1 MNYYTKPKK
10 TEFKPI
16 ILVII
21 SILLVFILSIILYD
35 KRIYPAVL
43 QVAES
48 SIKADT
54 VECISKTSME
64 LFDEEFN
71 YDEMIIIDK
80 DNEGNINMIRAN
92 TVKLNYLTSRLS
104 IRCNEELQKM
114 GEVGVEVPLG
124 WMTDNSAFYEFGP
137 DINVK
142 IDPIGNMKVS
152 YESKFE
158 SAGINQTRH
167 KIYLNVEAR
176 VRMKIPLHSKEQVVT
191 CQIPVAETIIVGKT
205 PNTAIDL
212 GGGISKDKK

>member
-176 VRMKIPLHSKEQVVT
+176 VRIKIPLHSKEQVVT

-212 GGGISKDKK
+212 GGGNK

>member
-1 MNYYTKPKK
+1 MNYYIKPKK

-21 SILLVFILSIILYD
+21 SILLVFILSIFLYD
-35 KRIYPAVL
+35 KKIYPAVL

-48 SIKADT
+48 LIKADT
-54 VECISKTSME
+54 IECISKTSME

-142 IDPIGNMKVS
+142 VDPIGNMKVS

-176 VRMKIPLHSKEQVVT
+176 VRMKIPLNSKEQVVT

-212 GGGISKDKK
+212 GGGNK

>member
-21 SILLVFILSIILYD
+21 SILLVFILSIFLYD

-54 VECISKTSME
+54 IECISKTSME

-137 DINVK
+137 DLNVK

-205 PNTAIDL
+205 PNTATDL
-212 GGGISKDKK
+212 GGGNK

>member
-21 SILLVFILSIILYD
+21 SILLVFILSIFLYD

-54 VECISKTSME
+54 IECISKTSME

-124 WMTDNSAFYEFGP
+124 LMTDNSAFYEFGP
-137 DINVK
+137 DLNVK

-212 GGGISKDKK
+212 GGGNK

>member
-191 CQIPVAETIIVGKT
+191 YQIPVAETIIVGKT

-212 GGGISKDKK
+212 GGGNK

>member
-10 TEFKPI
+10 MEFKPI

-21 SILLVFILSIILYD
+21 SILLIFILSIFLYD

-54 VECISKTSME
+54 IECISKTSME

-137 DINVK
+137 DLNVK

-176 VRMKIPLHSKEQVVT
+176 VRMKIPLNSKEQVVT

-212 GGGISKDKK
+212 GGGNK

>member
-124 WMTDNSAFYEFGP
+124 WMTDNSDFYEFGP

-212 GGGISKDKK
+212 GGGNK

>member
-21 SILLVFILSIILYD
+21 SILLVFILSIFLYD

-54 VECISKTSME
+54 IECISKTSME

-137 DINVK
+137 DLNVK
-142 IDPIGNMKVS
+142 IDPIGKMKVS

-212 GGGISKDKK
+212 GGGNK

>member
-21 SILLVFILSIILYD
+21 SILLVFILSIFLYD

-137 DINVK
+137 DLNVK

-212 GGGISKDKK
+212 GGGNK

>member
-21 SILLVFILSIILYD
+21 SILLVFILSIFLYD

-212 GGGISKDKK
+212 GGGNK

>member
-1 MNYYTKPKK
+1 
-10 TEFKPI
+10 
-16 ILVII
+16 
-21 SILLVFILSIILYD
+21 
-35 KRIYPAVL
+35 VL

-54 VECISKTSME
+54 IECISKTSME

-137 DINVK
+137 DLNVK

-212 GGGISKDKK
+212 GGGNK

>member
-21 SILLVFILSIILYD
+21 SILLVFILSIFLYD
-35 KRIYPAVL
+35 KKIYPAVL

-48 SIKADT
+48 LIKADT
-54 VECISKTSME
+54 IECISKTSME

-142 IDPIGNMKVS
+142 VDPIGNMKVS
-152 YESKFE
+152 YESTFE

-176 VRMKIPLHSKEQVVT
+176 VRMKIPLNSKEQVVT

-212 GGGISKDKK
+212 GGGNK

>member
-1 MNYYTKPKK
+1 
-10 TEFKPI
+10 
-16 ILVII
+16 
-21 SILLVFILSIILYD
+21 
-35 KRIYPAVL
+35 
-43 QVAES
+43 
-48 SIKADT
+48 
-54 VECISKTSME
+54 ME

-137 DINVK
+137 DLNVK

-176 VRMKIPLHSKEQVVT
+176 VRMKIPLHSKEQVIT

-205 PNTAIDL
+205 PIL
-212 GGGISKDKK
+212 L

>member
-21 SILLVFILSIILYD
+21 SMLLVFILSIFLYD

-54 VECISKTSME
+54 IECISKTSME

-137 DINVK
+137 DLNVK

-212 GGGISKDKK
+212 GGGNK

>member
-21 SILLVFILSIILYD
+21 SMLLVFILSIFLYD

-54 VECISKTSME
+54 IECISKTSME

-142 IDPIGNMKVS
+142 LDPIGNMKVS

-176 VRMKIPLHSKEQVVT
+176 VRMKIPLNSKEQVVT

-212 GGGISKDKK
+212 GGGNK

>member
-10 TEFKPI
+10 MEFKPI

-21 SILLVFILSIILYD
+21 SILLIFILSIFLYD

-54 VECISKTSME
+54 IECISKTSME

-137 DINVK
+137 DLNVK

-176 VRMKIPLHSKEQVVT
+176 VRMKIPLHSKEQVIT

-212 GGGISKDKK
+212 GGGNK

>member
-21 SILLVFILSIILYD
+21 SILLVFILSIFLYD

-54 VECISKTSME
+54 IECISKTSME

-137 DINVK
+137 DLNVK

-158 SAGINQTRH
+158 SAGINQTEH
-167 KIYLNVEAR
+167 TISIVLTAVIETF
-176 VRMKIPLHSKEQVVT
+176 IPFASATFPITQEFLIAQTVL
-191 CQIPVAETIIVGKT
+191 VGEV
-205 PNTAIDL
+205 PNQL
-212 GGGISKDKK
+212 LSLSS

>member
-48 SIKADT
+48 SSKADT

-212 GGGISKDKK
+212 GGGNK

>member
-124 WMTDNSAFYEFGP
+124 WITDNSAFYEFGP

-212 GGGISKDKK
+212 GGGNK

>member
-21 SILLVFILSIILYD
+21 SMLLVFILSIILYD

-212 GGGISKDKK
+212 GGGNK

>member
-21 SILLVFILSIILYD
+21 SILLVFILSIFLYD
-35 KRIYPAVL
+35 KKIYPAVL

-48 SIKADT
+48 LIKADT
-54 VECISKTSME
+54 IECISKTSME

-176 VRMKIPLHSKEQVVT
+176 VRMKIPLNSKEQVVT

-212 GGGISKDKK
+212 GGGNK

>member
-21 SILLVFILSIILYD
+21 SILLVFILSIFLYD

-54 VECISKTSME
+54 IECISKTSME

-212 GGGISKDKK
+212 GGGNK

>member
-212 GGGISKDKK
+212 GGGNK

>member
-16 ILVII
+16 ILIII
-21 SILLVFILSIILYD
+21 SILLVFILSIFLYD

-54 VECISKTSME
+54 IECISKTSME

-137 DINVK
+137 DLNVK

-212 GGGISKDKK
+212 GGGNK

>member
-142 IDPIGNMKVS
+142 LDPIGNMKVS

-176 VRMKIPLHSKEQVVT
+176 VRMKIPLNSKEQVVT

-212 GGGISKDKK
+212 GGGNK

>member
-21 SILLVFILSIILYD
+21 SILLVFILSIFLYD

-54 VECISKTSME
+54 IECISKTSME

-137 DINVK
+137 DLNVK

-212 GGGISKDKK
+212 GGGNK

>member
-21 SILLVFILSIILYD
+21 SILLVFILSIFLYD

-54 VECISKTSME
+54 IECISKTSME

-137 DINVK
+137 DLNVK

-176 VRMKIPLHSKEQVVT
+176 VRMKIPLNSKEQVVT

-212 GGGISKDKK
+212 GGGNK

>member
-212 GGGISKDKK
+212 GGSNK

>member
-158 SAGINQTRH
+158 SVGINQTRH

-212 GGGISKDKK
+212 GGGNK

>member
-21 SILLVFILSIILYD
+21 SILLVFILSIFLYD

-54 VECISKTSME
+54 IECISKTSME

-137 DINVK
+137 DLNVK

-152 YESKFE
+152 YESKIE

-212 GGGISKDKK
+212 GGGNK

>member
-212 GGGISKDKK
+212 GGDNK

>member
-21 SILLVFILSIILYD
+21 SISLVFILSIFLYD

-54 VECISKTSME
+54 IECISKTSME

-137 DINVK
+137 DLNVK

-212 GGGISKDKK
+212 GGGNK

>member
-21 SILLVFILSIILYD
+21 SILLVFILSIFLYD
-35 KRIYPAVL
+35 KRIYPSVL

-54 VECISKTSME
+54 IECISKTSME

-137 DINVK
+137 DLNVK

-212 GGGISKDKK
+212 GGGNK

>member
-21 SILLVFILSIILYD
+21 SMLLVFILSIFLYD
-35 KRIYPAVL
+35 KKIYPAVL

-48 SIKADT
+48 LIKADT
-54 VECISKTSME
+54 IECISKTSME

-142 IDPIGNMKVS
+142 LDPIGNMKVS

-176 VRMKIPLHSKEQVVT
+176 VRMKIPLNSKEQVVT

-212 GGGISKDKK
+212 GGGNK

>member
-21 SILLVFILSIILYD
+21 SILLIFILSIFLYD

-54 VECISKTSME
+54 IECISKTSME

-137 DINVK
+137 DLNVK

-212 GGGISKDKK
+212 GGGNK

>member
-21 SILLVFILSIILYD
+21 SILLVFILSIFLYD

-54 VECISKTSME
+54 IECISKTSME

-92 TVKLNYLTSRLS
+92 TVKLNYLTSRIS

-137 DINVK
+137 DLNVK

-212 GGGISKDKK
+212 GGGNK

>member
-21 SILLVFILSIILYD
+21 SILLVFILSIFLYD

-54 VECISKTSME
+54 IECISKTSME

-114 GEVGVEVPLG
+114 GEVGVEVPFG

-137 DINVK
+137 DLNVK

-212 GGGISKDKK
+212 GGGNK

>member
-10 TEFKPI
+10 MEFKPI

-21 SILLVFILSIILYD
+21 SILLVFILSIFLYD

-54 VECISKTSME
+54 IECISKTSME

-137 DINVK
+137 DLNVK

-212 GGGISKDKK
+212 GGGNK